1 MAIVNKDDLIR
12 RLAERFSDDDSDEV
26 IQLTEDLSDTL
37 NNYDSRVNDS
47 EDWKTKFEEN
57 DAEWRKKYKE
67 RFKDTSNRN
76 ENNDNQNPN
85 EDDYKN
91 VTFDDLFRESEEK

>member
-1 MAIVNKDDLIR
+1 MAIVSKEDLIK
-12 RLAERFSDDDSDEV
+12 RLSEKFGDDNSDEV

-37 NNYDSRVNDS
+37 SDYDKRVNDK

-67 RFKDTSNRN
+67 RFLNTSNS
-76 ENNDNQNPN
+76 EENDNQDSD

-91 VTFDDLFRESEEK
+91 VTFNDLFD

>member
-1 MAIVNKDDLIR
+1 MAVVDRAELIKR
-12 RLAERFSDDDSDEV
+12 FSERFTDDTSDEV

-37 NNYDSRVNDS
+37 NDYDKRVNDK
-47 EDWKTKFEEN
+47 EDWKTRFEEN

-67 RFKDTSNRN
+67 RFLNTSNS
-76 ENNDNQNPN
+76 EEENDNQNSD

-91 VTFDDLFRESEEK
+91 VTFNDLFE

>member
-1 MAIVNKDDLIR
+1 MSVVEIAELIKR
-12 RLAERFSDDDSDEV
+12 FSERFADDTSDEV

-37 NNYDSRVNDS
+37 NEYDKRVNDK

-67 RFKDTSNRN
+67 RFLNTSNSEE
-76 ENNDNQNPN
+76 ENGNQDS
-85 EDDYKN
+85 EEADYKN
-91 VTFDDLFRESEEK
+91 VTFNDLFE

>member
-1 MAIVNKDDLIR
+1 MSVVDKAELIR
-12 RLAERFSDDDSDEV
+12 RLSERFTDDTSDEV

-37 NNYDSRVNDS
+37 NDYDNRVNDKQ
-47 EDWKTKFEEN
+47 DWKTKFEEN

-67 RFKDTSNRN
+67 RFLNSSDS
-76 ENNDNQNPN
+76 EDNNDNQGSN

-91 VTFDDLFRESEEK
+91 VTFNDLFE

>member
-1 MAIVNKDDLIR
+1 MAVVDKAELIR
-12 RLAERFSDDDSDEV
+12 RLSERFSDDNSDEV

-37 NNYDSRVNDS
+37 NNYDSRVNDT

-67 RFKDTSNRN
+67 RFLVASDRN
-76 ENNDNQNPN
+76 EENNDNQDSE

-91 VTFDDLFRESEEK
+91 VTFNDLFE

>member
-1 MAIVNKDDLIR
+1 MAVVDKAELIR
-12 RLAERFSDDDSDEV
+12 RLSERFTNDNSDEV

-37 NNYDSRVNDS
+37 DNYDNRVNDK

-67 RFKDTSNRN
+67 RFLNTSNSDD
-76 ENNDNQNPN
+76 ESDNQNSG

-91 VTFDDLFRESEEK
+91 VTFNDLFD

>member
-1 MAIVNKDDLIR
+1 MAVVDRSELIKR
-12 RLAERFSDDDSDEV
+12 FSERFTDDTSDEV

-37 NNYDSRVNDS
+37 NDYDKRVNDK

-67 RFKDTSNRN
+67 RFLNTSNSEE
-76 ENNDNQNPN
+76 ENGNQNSD
-85 EDDYKN
+85 EGDYKN
-91 VTFDDLFRESEEK
+91 VTFNDLFE